1 MKEPL
6 EGTMSE
12 KEWRGRKEIYEEKE
26 GRHVE
31 RKKWKSKEE
40 YIMSPQRM
48 KCAFDEFYLKVIKI
62 LFINICCKTSYF
74 IC

>member
-40 YIMSPQRM
+40 YIMSPQG
-48 KCAFDEFYLKVIKI
+48 
-62 LFINICCKTSYF
+62 
-74 IC
+74 

>member
-40 YIMSPQRM
+40 YYEST
-48 KCAFDEFYLKVIKI
+48 KDEMRF
-62 LFINICCKTSYF
+62 
-74 IC
+74 